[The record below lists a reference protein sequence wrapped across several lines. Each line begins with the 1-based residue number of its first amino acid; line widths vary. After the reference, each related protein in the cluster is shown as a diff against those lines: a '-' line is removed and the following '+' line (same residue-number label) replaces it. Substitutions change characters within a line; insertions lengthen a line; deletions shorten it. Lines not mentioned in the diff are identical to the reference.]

1 MSIRTRATLVA
12 TLALTLVISDA
23 LAGGKGGGGG
33 GKGGGGG
40 GGSRGPGGGGGMRGW
55 GFMRSADGSTTPW
68 WRRERTVDPAE
79 AARRSEQKAKKEA
92 ADGWE
97 ALRAGDA
104 PAAFEAF
111 ADALQLN
118 PNLGEARLG
127 QGIARALK
135 GDFTRAIADIDASRA
150 MTVKPDLRLVNYN
163 AAVAHTRAK
172 AHARAMVL
180 LNKPI
185 YESLGK
191 SPDELA
197 LNAQLTILSWLDDK
211 QRKAIGQM
219 PEFLKTVSI
228 ANGTLGS
235 KKYGGYERFGLAWV
249 PTSEIRRQR
258 DAGVKES
265 FPARL
270 PFLTP
275 ALESVGE
282 GDQTVE
288 YAALMPNATAD
299 DTAMAKAE
307 PAKPATPE
315 PVKPK
320 PPVAVAAAK
329 PEPVK
334 PTGPFKLGGSGTG
347 DSTSPPAST
356 PAKPEAVA
364 VVTPALPEVVA
375 PAAAPVVARPVTR
388 TFRGAAF
395 AVSNDTLVTAA
406 RLVNNAKEIQLQLG
420 DGKLANAKVLA
431 VDEASGLAL
440 IQASGASFRPM
451 GLAPAAT
458 AGKVGVAAFVKPTV
472 FNPDLDLVAGDLV
485 GAPGALYLKCV
496 THPRSAGSP
505 VVSDKGYV
513 LAVVTATREDAPD
526 KLPVVTVDVLRKFV
540 EGKVTLS
547 ETTSDDPEG
556 SVAELT
562 ATRQD

>member
-12 TLALTLVISDA
+12 ILAFTVVVGDVV
-23 LAGGKGGGGG
+23 AGGRGGGRPGG
-33 GKGGGGG
+33 
-40 GGSRGPGGGGGMRGW
+40 GGGGGMRGW
-55 GFMRSADGSTTPW
+55 WSRSADGSSTPW

-79 AARRSEQKAKKEA
+79 AARRAEEKSKRQL

-118 PNLGEARLG
+118 ANLGEARLG
-127 QGIARALK
+127 QGIARAVK
-135 GDFTRAIADIDASRA
+135 GDYARAIVDVEAARTMA
-150 MTVKPDLRLVNYN
+150 VKPDLRLVNYN
-163 AAVAHTRAK
+163 AAVVHTRAK
-172 AHARAMVL
+172 AHPRAMVL
-180 LNKPI
+180 LNKAI
-185 YESLGK
+185 YESLNK

-197 LNAQLTILSWLDDK
+197 LNAQLTVLSWLDDK

-219 PEFLKTVSI
+219 PEFLKTISI

-235 KKYGGYERFGLAWV
+235 KKYGGYERFGLAWL
-249 PTSEIRRQR
+249 PASEVRRQR
-258 DAGVKES
+258 DAGVKET

-275 ALESVGE
+275 GNESVHE
-282 GDQTVE
+282 GDQTVG
-288 YAALMPNATAD
+288 YAALMPNATAED
-299 DTAMAKAE
+299 AVVAKAE
-307 PAKPATPE
+307 PAKPTVE

-320 PPVAVAAAK
+320 PPVAVAVAR
-329 PEPVK
+329 PEPLK
-334 PTGPFKLGGSGTG
+334 PTGPFKLGGSGSG
-347 DSTSPPAST
+347 DTNSAPASP
-356 PAKPEAVA
+356 PAKPEVVAVA
-364 VVTPALPEVVA
+364 PPAPEVVG
-375 PAAAPVVARPVTR
+375 PAPVVARPIMR
-388 TFRGAAF
+388 TVRGAAF
-395 AVSNDTLVTAA
+395 AVSTDTLVTAA

-420 DGKLANAKVLA
+420 DGKVANAKVLA

-440 IQASGASFRPM
+440 VQVSGMSFRPM

-485 GAPGALYLKCV
+485 GAAGALFLKCV
-496 THPRSAGSP
+496 QHPRSAGSP

-513 LAVVTATREDAPD
+513 LAVVTATREDAPN

-556 SVAELT
+556 SVVELT
-562 ATRQD
+562 ATRQE